1 MLGVESVQFSLH
13 QVSKVKL
20 QHFLSR
26 TLFNTHHVRGK
37 QCTVFLTSGLDC
49 LEYLSYSIFSLVLYL
64 ARIMLRVK
72 SVQFFLT
79 SLRRITH
86 VAEKL
91 L

>member
-1 MLGVESVQFSLH
+1 MLGIESVQFSLH
-13 QVSKVKL
+13 QVKKVKL

-26 TLFNTHHVRGK
+26 TLFDTHHVRDK
-37 QCTVFLTSGLDC
+37 QRVVFLTLG
-49 LEYLSYSIFSLVLYL
+49 LEYLSYSILSLVLYL